1 MSKLIIRPLSGIAEV
16 IYNNGADYRVC
27 TITDDESVKITIDS
41 DLEFLLIQITLYWLA
56 GHIIVTASSS
66 SLMERILSA

>member
-41 DLEFLLIQITLYWLA
+41 DLEFFIDTDN
-56 GHIIVTASSS
+56 S
-66 SLMERILSA
+66 ILVSRKEDKD

>member
-27 TITDDESVKITIDS
+27 TITDDESVEITIDS
-41 DLEFLLIQITLYWLA
+41 DLEFFIDTDN
-56 GHIIVTASSS
+56 S
-66 SLMERILSA
+66 ILVSRKEDKD